1 MIAGQGGPVAAAGA
15 EQLGDE
21 DAMRCDHVEATT
33 RSRSVNRA
41 ALVLSVAAIALGA
54 PAPLAPAFAQARPTN
69 LADLVDSVADAVVN
83 ISATQT
89 VEEKGADAAPE
100 LPKGTPFD
108 DMFEQFFKNHG
119 FNNGMPRP
127 HRMSSLGSG
136 FVIDP
141 SGVVITNNHVIGDA
155 NDIVVIFTDGRK
167 LKAKIVGKDPKV
179 DVAVLKVD
187 SDKPLKTVKF
197 GDSDKMRVGDGV
209 MAVGNPFGLGET
221 VTAGIISARNR
232 NIDSGPYDDFL
243 QTDASINKGNS
254 GGPLFNMQGEVIGIN
269 TAILSPSG
277 GSIGIGFATP
287 SASVAPVIDQLEK
300 YGETRR
306 GWLGVRI
313 QPVDDAIAESL
324 GLGAARGA
332 LVAGV
337 DEHGPAKPAGL
348 MAGDVI
354 VKFDGKEVK
363 ESRDLPRMVAAL
375 PVGTAVEVVVVRKGQ
390 EIAKTVTLG
399 RLEDGEKEMAK
410 AEEEPNGAADSQAS
424 ARALGMELSAISDDA
439 RRTYKI
445 KDSVKGV
452 VVSAVEPN
460 SAAADKGLRAGDV
473 IEEVNQQ
480 AVEKPG
486 DVSKSIDALK
496 KAGKKSALL
505 LVSNG
510 AGDVRFVAL
519 ALD

>member
-1 MIAGQGGPVAAAGA
+1 MIEAAPTPTPLRR
-15 EQLGDE
+15 EV
-21 DAMRCDHVEATT
+21 RH
-33 RSRSVNRA
+33 
-41 ALVLSVAAIALGA
+41 ALAAAIASAFIG
-54 PAPLAPAFAQARPTN
+54 APLALAPATPAFAQARPTN

-89 VEEKGADAAPE
+89 IEDKGSAVPE

-108 DMFEQFFKNHG
+108 EMFEEFFKNHG
-119 FNNGMPRP
+119 INPHPRA
-127 HRMSSLGSG
+127 RQAQSLGSG
-136 FVIDP
+136 FVVDP
-141 SGVVITNNHVIGDA
+141 SGIVITNNHVVGDA

-167 LKAKIVGKDPKV
+167 LKAKVLGKDPKV
-179 DVAVLKVD
+179 DVAVLKVE

-287 SASVAPVIDQLEK
+287 SASVIPVIAQLEQFH
-300 YGETRR
+300 ETRR

-313 QPVDDAIAESL
+313 QPVDDTIADSL
-324 GLGAARGA
+324 GLGTARGA
-332 LVAGV
+332 LIAGV
-337 DEHGPAKPAGL
+337 DDKGPAKPAGL
-348 MAGDVI
+348 KPGDVI
-354 VKFDGKEVK
+354 VKFDGKDIK
-363 ESRDLPRMVAAL
+363 ESRDLPRLVASM
-375 PVGTAVEVVVVRKGQ
+375 PVGKSVDVVVVRDGK
-390 EIAKTVTLG
+390 EVTKTVTLG
-399 RLEDGEKEMAK
+399 RLEDGEKQTEV
-410 AEEEPNGAADSQAS
+410 AS
-424 ARALGMELSAISDDA
+424 NEDEAQQQNAVQKALGMEFSGLTDEA
-439 RRTYKI
+439 RKTFKI

-452 VVSAVEPN
+452 IVTSVDPGSP
-460 SAAADKGLRAGDV
+460 AAERGLRPGDV
-473 IEEVNQQ
+473 IEEVNHQ
-480 AVEKPG
+480 AVGKPA
-486 DVSKSIDALK
+486 DVAKAIEDAK
-496 KAGKKSALL
+496 KEGNKKPALL

-510 AGDVRFVAL
+510 EGVARFVAVPL
-519 ALD
+519 N

>member
-1 MIAGQGGPVAAAGA
+1 MLNDALRKSATHRRHVRPAVA
-15 EQLGDE
+15 L
-21 DAMRCDHVEATT
+21 
-33 RSRSVNRA
+33 
-41 ALVLSVAAIALGA
+41 ALASTLLGA
-54 PAPLAPAFAQARPTN
+54 PLALAPANPAFAQARPTN
-69 LADLVDSVADAVVN
+69 LADLVDEVADAVVN

-89 VEEKGADAAPE
+89 VDDKDSATPD

-108 DMFEQFFKNHG
+108 EMFEEFFKNHG
-119 FNNGMPRP
+119 MPQPRS
-127 HRMSSLGSG
+127 RRAQSLGSG

-155 NDIVVIFTDGRK
+155 NDILVIFTDGRK
-167 LKAKIVGKDPKV
+167 LKATVVGKDSKV
-179 DVAVLKVD
+179 DVAVLKVE

-254 GGPLFNMQGEVIGIN
+254 GGPLFNLQGEVIGIN

-287 SASVAPVIDQLEK
+287 SATVVPVIAQLREFH
-300 YGETRR
+300 ETRR

-313 QPVDDAIAESL
+313 QPVDDTIADSL
-324 GLGAARGA
+324 NLGSARGA
-332 LVAGV
+332 LIAGV
-337 DEHGPAKPAGL
+337 DAKGPAKPAGL

-363 ESRDLPRMVAAL
+363 ESRDLPRLVASM
-375 PVGTAVEVVVVRKGQ
+375 PVGKEVEVVVVRNGQ
-390 EIAKTVTLG
+390 ELTKTVTLG
-399 RLEDGEKEMAK
+399 RLEDGEQKTALATEDNSASPPDAVAK
-410 AEEEPNGAADSQAS
+410 
-424 ARALGMELSAISDDA
+424 ALGMEFSALNDEA
-439 RRTYKI
+439 RKTFKI
-445 KDSVKGV
+445 KDSIKGV
-452 VVSAVEPN
+452 VVTSVDPA
-460 SAAADKGLRAGDV
+460 SAAAERGLRAGDV
-473 IEEVNQQ
+473 IEEVNHQ
-480 AVEKPG
+480 AVEHPG
-486 DVSKSIDALK
+486 DVARAIDAAKSDSK
-496 KAGKKSALL
+496 KPALL

-510 AGDVRFVAL
+510 EGEVRFVAVPVN
-519 ALD
+519 

>member
-1 MIAGQGGPVAAAGA
+1 MS
-15 EQLGDE
+15 E
-21 DAMRCDHVEATT
+21 DARTPTPLRRRT
-33 RSRSVNRA
+33 RARLAVVIASSLVVA
-41 ALVLSVAAIALGA
+41 PLALA
-54 PAPLAPAFAQARPTN
+54 PAAPAFAQSRPTN
-69 LADLVDSVADAVVN
+69 LADLVDSVAEAVVN

-89 VEEKGADAAPE
+89 IEAKGDATPD

-108 DMFEQFFKNHG
+108 EMFEEFFKNHG
-119 FNNGMPRP
+119 INPRP
-127 HRMSSLGSG
+127 RARQAQSLGSG

-141 SGVVITNNHVIGDA
+141 SGIVITNNHVVGDA
-155 NDIVVIFTDGRK
+155 NDILVIFTDGRK
-167 LKAKIVGKDPKV
+167 LKAKVVGKDPKV

-287 SASVAPVIDQLEK
+287 SATVIPVIAQLEQFH
-300 YGETRR
+300 ETRR

-313 QPVDDAIAESL
+313 QPVDDTIADSL
-324 GLGAARGA
+324 GLGTARGA
-332 LVAGV
+332 LIAGV
-337 DEHGPAKPAGL
+337 DDKGPAKPAGL
-348 MAGDVI
+348 KPGDVI
-354 VKFDGKEVK
+354 VKFDGKDIK
-363 ESRDLPRMVAAL
+363 ESRDLPRLVASM
-375 PVGTAVEVVVVRKGQ
+375 PVGKAVDVVVIRDGKEVT
-390 EIAKTVTLG
+390 KTVTLG
-399 RLEDGEKEMAK
+399 RLEN
-410 AEEEPNGAADSQAS
+410 EERESEAASNEDEAQQQHAVKK
-424 ARALGMELSAISDDA
+424 ALGMEFSGLSDEA
-439 RRTYKI
+439 RKSFKI

-452 VVSAVEPN
+452 VVTSVDPGS
-460 SAAADKGLRAGDV
+460 SAAERGLRPGDV
-473 IEEVNQQ
+473 IEEVNHQ
-480 AVEKPG
+480 AVQTPG
-486 DVSKSIDALK
+486 DVTKAIDAAK
-496 KAGKKSALL
+496 KDSKKPALL

-510 AGDVRFVAL
+510 EGVARFVAL
-519 ALD
+519 PVN

>member
-1 MIAGQGGPVAAAGA
+1 
-15 EQLGDE
+15 
-21 DAMRCDHVEATT
+21 MRFDHVDATT
-33 RSRSVNRA
+33 RSHGFKRV
-41 ALVLSVAAIALGA
+41 ALVLSVAAMTIGA
-54 PAPLAPAFAQARPTN
+54 PAPLMPAASAFAQARPTN
-69 LADLVDSVADAVVN
+69 LADLVDSVAEAVVN

-89 VEEKGADAAPE
+89 VEDKNAEAMPD

-119 FNNGMPRP
+119 FNNGAPRA
-127 HRMSSLGSG
+127 HKTSSLGSG

-141 SGVVITNNHVIGDA
+141 SGIVITNNHVIGDA

-179 DVAVLKVD
+179 DVAVLKVE

-221 VTAGIISARNR
+221 VTAGIVSARNR

-287 SASVAPVIDQLEK
+287 SASVMPVIDQLEK
-300 YGETRR
+300 YHETRR

-324 GLGAARGA
+324 NIGAARGA
-332 LVAGV
+332 LVAGI

-354 VKFDGKEVK
+354 VKFDGKDVK
-363 ESRDLPRMVAAL
+363 ELRDLPRMVAEL
-375 PVGTAVEVVVVRKGQ
+375 PVGKQVEVVVIRKGQ
-390 EIAKTVTLG
+390 EITKTVTLG
-399 RLEDGEKEMAK
+399 RLEDGEKAMAK
-410 AEEEPNGAADSQAS
+410 AEEQTTAPDAGPAVANT
-424 ARALGMELSAISDDA
+424 LGMELSAIDDEA
-439 RRTYKI
+439 RTTFKI
-445 KDSVKGV
+445 KEGLKGV
-452 VVSAVEPN
+452 VVSAVDPN
-460 SAAADKGLRAGDV
+460 SAAADKGLRVGDV
-473 IEEVNQQ
+473 IEEINQQ

-486 DVSKSIDALK
+486 DVTKSIDALK

-505 LVSNG
+505 LIANG

-519 ALD
+519 ALN